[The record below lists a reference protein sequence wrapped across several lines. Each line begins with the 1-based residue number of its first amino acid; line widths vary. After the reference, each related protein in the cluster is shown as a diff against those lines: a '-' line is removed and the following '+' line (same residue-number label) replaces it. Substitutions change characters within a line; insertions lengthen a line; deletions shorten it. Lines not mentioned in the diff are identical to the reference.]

1 MRKKGPAARVS
12 VLTVLLAAACLL
24 GCGAAGSTA
33 SSSPSDERPEQAEQD
48 AWIPEPRGWV
58 TDLAGVLPVEQADR
72 IARMLAA
79 HERETSHEFALLTV
93 EDLRGEEIE
102 SFSMRVANAWGVGK
116 VDASNGLLVVL
127 AIQERETR
135 IEVADGLVGLISDDL
150 ARKILARDM
159 TPAFRA
165 GRFTAG
171 IEAGFR

>member
-1 MRKKGPAARVS
+1 
-12 VLTVLLAAACLL
+12 
-24 GCGAAGSTA
+24 
-33 SSSPSDERPEQAEQD
+33 
-48 AWIPEPRGWV
+48 
-58 TDLAGVLPVEQADR
+58 
-72 IARMLAA
+72 
-79 HERETSHEFALLTV
+79 
-93 EDLRGEEIE
+93 
-102 SFSMRVANAWGVGK
+102 MRVANAWGVGK

-171 IEAGFR
+171 IEAGFRSLMDAASK